1 MTPKKDID
9 VLLKNARFDLTEKE
23 RELFKKDFETYLD
36 MIKVFE
42 DFDLVN
48 VKEARAPFEYL
59 ESDDTL
65 RDDNIIFNNAVRVL
79 EQASKTE
86 DGYIVLEEDKD
97 E

>member
-1 MTPKKDID
+1 MTPSKDINI
-9 VLLKNARFDLTEKE
+9 LLKNARFDLTEEEK
-23 RELFKKDFETYLD
+23 ELFKKDFEVYLD
-36 MIKVFE
+36 MIKVFKE
-42 DFDLVN
+42 FDLSN

-65 RDDNIIFNNAVRVL
+65 RDDSVVFNNSIRVL

-86 DGYIVLEEDKD
+86 DGYIVLEEDKN